1 MMLHNSDLKK
11 YKSNQVFIKG
21 RNLLSILG
29 FSLVITLVM
38 LSYSPVF
45 KDYRLGDYAERDIK
59 SPQYMQIE
67 DIDSSTKNK
76 MDAERMTP
84 PVFDYDPG
92 IYEKLKLRIR
102 EAFVEMRKNSSSEN
116 AKRVFEEKLGKPVRQ
131 DIFNEFR
138 QWAFAARLEKVLV
151 YAVNAVPRG
160 FIVEQREIIYKEQ
173 LPEIIVN
180 NLALDANNEKKLVHF
195 SQLSNI
201 LTIDEAK
208 ERITGRMEFVLDR
221 YKLNQSRLIIDFVE
235 GLVEPNLTFNKQLTL
250 EQKENAKKK
259 VNKTVIEVKK
269 GEIIV
274 REGEQIGRLEL
285 LKFEALKKAKAEYKN
300 YIIFL
305 FVLGVLVLALF
316 SMQAYSKTYL
326 SSFMPKTGKDILIIA
341 VLLFLFTILL
351 RWWFFLASVLDVNIP
366 SIPKHFYLFLFPY
379 ISLPLIVRVL
389 INPEMAVLITI
400 FGSLITGIMNEQD
413 FALSL
418 YALYSGL
425 MALVFVRR
433 FEERSV
439 LLLAGLKTGAYQ
451 MVISVAI
458 VMGMVNTVDFSWS
471 HIPFYLLAGMFS
483 GLLSAVITE
492 GLVPFVEYFFNYT
505 TNIKLLEV
513 ANSNHPLM
521 RELIIRAPGTYH
533 HSMIVGQLASA
544 GAEEI
549 GANALLT
556 RVGSYY
562 HDIGKMGK
570 SAYFIENQQGIANPH
585 DRLNPS
591 MSAMIL
597 LSHVKDG
604 VKMIKEFKLGEAIQ
618 ELIEQ
623 HHGTSLMQFFY
634 NKALEADPNVNDLDY
649 RYPGPKPRTREAA
662 LVMIAD
668 SCEAACRSL
677 EEPTPQRIQVMV
689 DKIINKLFTDGQF
702 DECDITLNR
711 LKTISQI
718 YTKILVAL
726 HHARI
731 DYPEQPAES
740 ADKSGDKRYGDNAEK
755 RRWDKAPAQSQIPSG
770 GSTEGS
776 SESAL

>member
-1 MMLHNSDLKK
+1 MILHNDLKK
-11 YKSNQVFIKG
+11 YDSNKLFIKG
-21 RNLLSILG
+21 RNVLSILG
-29 FSLVITLVM
+29 FSLIITLVM

-67 DIDSSTKNK
+67 DVDATAKNRL
-76 MDAERMTP
+76 DAERLTP

-92 IYEKLKLRIR
+92 VYEKLKLKIR

-116 AKRVFEEKLGKPVRQ
+116 AKRIFEDKLGKPIRQ
-131 DIFNEFR
+131 DIFNEFK
-138 QWAFAARLEKVLV
+138 QWAFSSRLEKVLQ
-151 YAVNAVPRG
+151 YAVNAIPRG
-160 FIVEQREIIYKEQ
+160 FIVEQRELIYKEQ

-180 NLALDANNEKKLVHF
+180 NLALDINNEKKLIHF

-208 ERITGRMEFVLDR
+208 DRITARMEFILDR
-221 YKLNQSRLIIDFVE
+221 YRINQSKLIIDFME
-235 GLVEPNLTFNKQLTL
+235 SLLEPNLTFNKQLTL
-250 EQKENAKKK
+250 EQKDNAKKK

-285 LKFEALKKAKAEYKN
+285 IKFEALKKSKAEYKN
-300 YIIFL
+300 YVIFL
-305 FVLGVLVLALF
+305 FVFGVLVLALF
-316 SMQAYSKTYL
+316 SMQTYSKTFL
-326 SSFMPKTGKDILIIA
+326 SNFMPRTSKDIWILA
-341 VLLFLFTILL
+341 VIVFLFTILL
-351 RWWFFLASVLDVNIP
+351 RWWFFLAAVLDVNIP
-366 SIPKHFYLFLFPY
+366 AIPKHFYLFLFPY

-389 INPEMAVLITI
+389 INPEMAVLVTI

-418 YALYSGL
+418 YALYSGF

-439 LLLAGLKTGAYQ
+439 LLLAGLKTGVYQ
-451 MVISVAI
+451 MVIAVAI

-513 ANSNHPLM
+513 ANSNHPIM

-549 GANALLT
+549 GANALLA

-604 VKMIKEFKLGEAIQ
+604 VKMVKEFKLGEAIQ
-618 ELIEQ
+618 DLIEQ
-623 HHGTSLMQFFY
+623 HHGTSLMQFFF
-634 NKALEADPNVNDLDY
+634 NKASETDPHVNDLDY

-677 EEPTPQRIQVMV
+677 EEPTPQKIQVMV

-702 DECDITLNR
+702 DECDITLKR
-711 LKTISQI
+711 LKTISQT

-726 HHARI
+726 HHSRI
-731 DYPEQPAES
+731 DYPEAPADIGE
-740 ADKSGDKRYGDNAEK
+740 KKYGDNAEK
-755 RRWDKAPAQSQIPSG
+755 RRWDKTPAQSNIPSG
-770 GSTEGS
+770 NSPEGS
-776 SESAL
+776 SESGL